1 VCEGRV
7 PLVTASRADEASD
20 APIGYPPESFG
31 PCRAFGVAGALRFAK
46 RAHALGPLRLA
57 YGEPEARIALAWNF
71 SS

>member
-1 VCEGRV
+1 MNHLCRGSNMGR
-7 PLVTASRADEASD
+7 S
-20 APIGYPPESFG
+20 APPPERLG

-57 YGEPEARIALAWNF
+57 YGEPEAGIALAWNF

>member
-1 VCEGRV
+1 MLAISMAVGGRC
-7 PLVTASRADEASD
+7 SRRD

-57 YGEPEARIALAWNF
+57 YGEPEAGIALAWNF